1 MCLAGH
7 DEHGGL
13 RVVAFEALTEVR
25 LVQLDGHACLGTQY
39 GRVSADALD
48 DPLAHEERG
57 LQAYSATLG
66 AFAQA
71 QTVHEAFEEPHP
83 HARLELAHAHH
94 PVRANAERPVAV
106 HALPTLGAV
115 TSTPFADDADAA
127 AAHARLHLFR
137 VARRRVQRESL
148 VQGVA
153 QRLDGK
159 VALLRRQFAQFLPDP
174 IGYTRHLARS
184 HTTIVA
190 TQQLQCKSKSQPWSN
205 RAKIKEDPRIT
216 KIGHFIRKTSIDE
229 LPQFFDAFIGTMSVV
244 GPRPQ
249 RQFEVGEYNQVFAT
263 RLLVKPGITGPWQV
277 SGRNDL
283 SDEESEALDVAY
295 VQNWSVMGDLIY
307 ILRTVGTVLHPN
319 GAY

>member
-48 DPLAHEERG
+48 DALAHEERG

-66 AFAQA
+66 ALAQA
-71 QTVHEAFEEPHP
+71 QAIHEAFEEPHP
-83 HARLELAHAHH
+83 YARFELAHAHH

-127 AAHARLHLFR
+127 AAHARLHPVR
-137 VARRRVQRESL
+137 VARRRVQREPL
-148 VQGVA
+148 VQGGA
-153 QRLDGK
+153 QRLDSK

-174 IGYTRHLARS
+174 IDYTRHLARS

-190 TQQLQCKSKSQPWSN
+190 TQQLQYKSKSQPWSN
-205 RAKIKEDPRIT
+205 RAK
-216 KIGHFIRKTSIDE
+216 
-229 LPQFFDAFIGTMSVV
+229 
-244 GPRPQ
+244 
-249 RQFEVGEYNQVFAT
+249 
-263 RLLVKPGITGPWQV
+263 RLFRG
-277 SGRNDL
+277 
-283 SDEESEALDVAY
+283 
-295 VQNWSVMGDLIY
+295 
-307 ILRTVGTVLHPN
+307 
-319 GAY
+319 

>member
-7 DEHGGL
+7 DEHGRF

-25 LVQLDGHACLGTQY
+25 LVQLHARPGLGTQD
-39 GRVSADALD
+39 GSVSADALD

-66 AFAQA
+66 ALAQA
-71 QTVHEAFEEPHP
+71 QAIHEAFEKTHP
-83 HARLELAHAHH
+83 HARFELAHAHH

-137 VARRRVQRESL
+137 VARRRVQREPL

-153 QRLDGK
+153 QRLDSK

-190 TQQLQCKSKSQPWSN
+190 TQQLQYKSKSQPWSN
-205 RAKIKEDPRIT
+205 RANANVDGLFLVIQIFDCHHQEHRTSNLCTSNLNHTCDEHDPEVERAKE
-216 KIGHFIRKTSIDE
+216 
-229 LPQFFDAFIGTMSVV
+229 PQK
-244 GPRPQ
+244 
-249 RQFEVGEYNQVFAT
+249 AT
-263 RLLVKPGITGPWQV
+263 G
-277 SGRNDL
+277 N
-283 SDEESEALDVAY
+283 
-295 VQNWSVMGDLIY
+295 
-307 ILRTVGTVLHPN
+307 
-319 GAY
+319 